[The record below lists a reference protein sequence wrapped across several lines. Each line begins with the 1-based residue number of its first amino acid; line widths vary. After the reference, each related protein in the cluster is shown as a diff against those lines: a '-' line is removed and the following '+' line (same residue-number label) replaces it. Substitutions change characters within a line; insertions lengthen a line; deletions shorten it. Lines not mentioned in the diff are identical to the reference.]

1 MSESFYGTGRRK
13 TSTARVFLTPGSGN
27 IKINDRPLD
36 VFFGRKTA
44 QMIVRQP
51 LELTQSSD
59 RFDVNVTVSG
69 GGTTG
74 QAGAIRHGLTRA
86 LMKFDEALRS
96 PLRKAGFVT
105 RDAREVERK
114 KVGLRKA
121 RRATQYSKRSRTP
134 GNEQSLLG
142 DRLVVGLRTLTP
154 PTGVRIPLP
163 QPKEYGPLAGPIFL
177 PGRAGCRTLFD
188 RLFGLSGA
196 HLPHAGVVADQ

>member
-1 MSESFYGTGRRK
+1 MSETYYGTGRRK
-13 TSTARVFLTPGSGN
+13 TSTARVYVKPGSGA
-27 IKINDRPLD
+27 ITINDRPLD

-51 LELTQSSD
+51 LELTEFTGK
-59 RFDVNVTVSG
+59 FDVNATVSG

-86 LMKFDEALRS
+86 LMRFDESLRG

-121 RRATQYSKRSRTP
+121 RRATQYSKR
-134 GNEQSLLG
+134 
-142 DRLVVGLRTLTP
+142 
-154 PTGVRIPLP
+154 
-163 QPKEYGPLAGPIFL
+163 
-177 PGRAGCRTLFD
+177 
-188 RLFGLSGA
+188 
-196 HLPHAGVVADQ
+196 